1 MTLKFI
7 LGKASRDGQGAMI
20 DQVDQVLSE
29 NSQNRV
35 YYIVPNHVKFQSELT
50 VLNELRKR
58 HSQNS
63 HTYAQNQLQVFSFSR
78 LAWYFMKNEPI
89 YQVPRL
95 SKAGVAMLIDR
106 IILEHQDELTVFN
119 GEQTQPGF
127 IQQLASQFDEL
138 QKGRISAEDLVN
150 LTDEVNSNENSTVD
164 LTAKMHDL
172 SIIYTAFEEEM
183 LGNYVDSNTL
193 IQALC
198 EYLATQD
205 LSQMVFFFDSFS
217 SLSAQEMKL
226 VQVLIENAKAVV
238 VGLVL
243 DRPYYDKLPEP
254 ENLFYESGKTYFKL
268 YQFAQAKHLQ
278 VQTDTYAKKS
288 RVISD
293 LVKLEDFWIK
303 ATNLEPTEVTTLSDQ
318 NAIQIFRA
326 DSRQTEV
333 EQIARKIRQA
343 VANNPQIHYRDFSIL
358 TRHLDTYATV
368 LNPTFDEYEIPY
380 FNDLQISMK
389 DHPFVALIEA
399 LFAVKDHYYRYQDV
413 MRLLKTEL
421 LIPTVDEQPM
431 PIEAFRR
438 AKDLTE
444 NLVLKNG
451 YEGGRWLQKE
461 DWQYLRFNST
471 DFGTQTDQDLAI
483 TKQINLI
490 KNYIRRVLP
499 PFFKALDNAKT
510 GKEGVTVL
518 YKFLIDQGVAD
529 RLKQW
534 RDEAVDRGDLS
545 KAAQPEQTWQTFC
558 DMLDEYVAILGD
570 REFTIDNFSALLKA
584 GFEGASYSLIPSTL
598 DQVMISETG
607 MAQMGDRKY
616 TFIMGATD
624 AVMPEQF
631 NNQGI
636 LTDDDCDKLQD
647 DLKEDQFFASNNNQ
661 QAHFERYLNY
671 AAFLSGCKGLILSYA
686 SSDGEGAEQK
696 ISPYVKEI
704 KTHFQITD
712 SQVLKYFDRPKVD
725 EESVVDFLGS
735 KRSTLTHL
743 LQVSRDSKSIKKMV
757 KPNWQYIYRVLNNDP
772 QLGELTKRVFESLTY
787 KNEPV
792 KLYPEIV
799 QGLYGDTINTSI
811 SKLEEF
817 YQNEYAYFL
826 KYGLKLQERN
836 VFELSPASTGEYFHM
851 ALDHFV
857 KLIGQQNL
865 EINQLSDS
873 ELDNLLNEVVKT
885 IKTEP
890 QFEILGSSNRMH
902 YINDQLNQTIKQM
915 LKIFVLQSDNSKMRP
930 VQTEVLFGHVGSEA
944 GLHSLDF
951 EVAPTKK
958 VHVRGKIDRIDELN
972 LTSENGQ
979 LQKYF
984 GIVDYKSSD
993 HDFNFR
999 DIYYGLAMQMLTYI
1013 DALKQNINLI
1023 DQDKDSPLI
1032 SGALYMHLQNPA
1044 VNVNKLR
1051 NTDSDTVQKELL
1063 KQTKYKGII
1072 LSDPDLLDNLDT
1084 KLDSGSSLIYP
1095 FKKNKAGKY
1104 SSYDNHIVTQEE
1116 LTRLIKH
1123 AERKIVEASKKIFAG
1138 ELKLNPARWPDTHTA
1153 LQYSPYKSIMQ
1164 FDEMLPEN
1172 NYHKL
1177 ENLSGKDVLA
1187 KLKEED
1193 DEHGEK

>member
-7 LGKASRDGQGAMI
+7 LGKASRNQRQTMI
-20 DQVDQVLSE
+20 EQVDQVLSKDL
-29 NSQNRV
+29 QTQV
-35 YYIVPNHVKFQSELT
+35 YYIVPNHIKFQSELT
-50 VLNELRKR
+50 VLNTLRKR
-58 HSQNS
+58 NS
-63 HTYAQNQLQVFSFSR
+63 ENKSTYAQSQLQVFSFSR

-95 SKAGVAMLIDR
+95 SKAGVGMLIDR

-138 QKGRISAEDLVN
+138 QKGRISAEDLAK
-150 LTDEVNSNENSTVD
+150 LTDEVNGDENSTVD

-193 IQALC
+193 MQALC

-205 LSQMVFFFDSFS
+205 LSHMVFFFESFS

-226 VQVLIENAKAVV
+226 VQVLVEKSQAVV
-238 VGLVL
+238 VGLIL
-243 DRPYYDKLPEP
+243 DRPYYDQLPETN
-254 ENLFYESGKTYFKL
+254 NLFYEAGKTYFQL
-268 YQFAQAKHLQ
+268 YQFAQKNHFQ
-278 VQTDTYAKKS
+278 VQTDSYAQET
-288 RVISD
+288 RVTPD
-293 LVKLEDFWIK
+293 LNQLETFWLK
-303 ATNLEPTEVTTLSDQ
+303 ATNLESTETTVLA
-318 NAIQIFRA
+318 NPEAIQFFRA
-326 DSRQTEV
+326 DSRQTEI
-333 EQIARKIRQA
+333 EQVARKIRQA
-343 VANNPQIHYRDFSIL
+343 VAADPQVHYHDFSIL

-368 LNPTFDEYEIPY
+368 LDPIFDEYEIPR

-389 DHPFVALIEA
+389 DHPFVSLIDA

-421 LIPTVDEQPM
+421 LIPKVNDQPM
-431 PIEAFRR
+431 STEAFRQ

-461 DWQYLRFNST
+461 DWQYLRFNSS
-471 DFGTQTDQDLAI
+471 DFGTQTDHDLAI
-483 TKQINLI
+483 TKQVNLI
-490 KNYIRRVLP
+490 RNYIRHVLP

-518 YKFLIDQGVAD
+518 YQFLVDQGVAD
-529 RLKQW
+529 QLKNW
-534 RDEAVDRGDLS
+534 RDVAVERGDLS

-607 MAQMGDRKY
+607 MAQMNDRKY
-616 TFIMGATD
+616 TFIIGATD

-631 NNQGI
+631 NDQGI

-647 DLKEDQFFASNNNQ
+647 RLTDDQFFASNNNE

-671 AAFLSGCKGLILSYA
+671 VAFLSGCETLTLSYA
-686 SSDGEGAEQK
+686 SKDGDGGEQHV
-696 ISPYVKEI
+696 SPYVKEI
-704 KTHFQITD
+704 QNHFQIKD
-712 SQVLKYFDRPKVD
+712 SQVKKYFDRPTVD
-725 EESVVDFLGS
+725 EPKIHKFLGS

-743 LQVSRDSKSIKKMV
+743 LQVSRDSKSIQKMV
-757 KPNWQYIYRVLNNDP
+757 KPHWQYVYRVLKNDQ
-772 QLGELTKRVFESLTY
+772 QLGDLTSRVFESLTY

-799 QGLYGDTINTSI
+799 QDLYGDTINTSI

-826 KYGLKLQERN
+826 KYGLKLQERD

-857 KLIGQQNL
+857 KLIRQEKLDIGR
-865 EINQLSDS
+865 LSGS
-873 ELDNLLNEVVKT
+873 ELDNLLNEVVKQV
-885 IKTEP
+885 KKQP
-890 QFEILGSSNRMH
+890 QFEILNSSNRMH
-902 YINDQLNQTIKQM
+902 YINDQLNETIKQM
-915 LKIFVLQSDNSKMRP
+915 LKIFILQSAGSKMRP
-930 VQTEVLFGHVGSEA
+930 IQTEVLFGHVGSEV
-944 GLHSLDF
+944 GLQSLDF
-951 EVAPTKK
+951 DVSPAHK
-958 VHVRGKIDRIDELN
+958 VRVRGKIDRIDELD
-972 LTSENGQ
+972 LTSESGRS
-979 LQKYF
+979 QKYF
-984 GIVDYKSSD
+984 GIVDYKSSE

-999 DIYYGLAMQMLTYI
+999 DVYYGLAMQMLTYI
-1013 DALKQNINLI
+1013 DALKRNINLI
-1023 DQDKDSPLI
+1023 DQNDDSPLL

-1044 VNVNKLR
+1044 VNVNKLAD
-1051 NTDSDTVQKELL
+1051 TDEETIQKELL

-1072 LSDPDLLDNLDT
+1072 LSDEDLLENLDVN
-1084 KLDSGSSLIYP
+1084 LDSGSSLIYP
-1095 FKKNKAGKY
+1095 FKKTKAGKY
-1104 SSYDNHIVTQEE
+1104 SSYGNHIVTQEE
-1116 LTRLIKH
+1116 LTRLIDH
-1123 AERKIVEASKKIFAG
+1123 AEKKIVEASKKIFAG

-1153 LQYSPYKSIMQ
+1153 LQYSPYKAIMQ

-1177 ENLSGKDVLA
+1177 ENLSGKEVLE
-1187 KLKEED
+1187 KLKEERD
-1193 DEHGEK
+1193 NHGKN